1 MLLRVGQ
8 TAPDFDVAS
17 SDGRRLRL
25 ADFRGVKNVVLYF
38 YPRDFTQICTA
49 ETCGFRD
56 MYDELISRTTEV
68 IGVSLDSNESH
79 QRFTEK
85 YKLPFPLV
93 SDASKSLTRAYGA
106 LGTIRSLL
114 GIANRLTY
122 VIDKAG
128 TVAGV
133 FEGSLAEP
141 HLRGVRDMLRNLK

>member
-1 MLLRVGQ
+1 MILRVGQ
-8 TAPDFDVAS
+8 PAPEFDVVA

-25 ADFRGVKNVVLYF
+25 TDFRGAKNVVIYF
-38 YPRDFTQICTA
+38 YPRDFTAICTA

-56 MYDELISRTTEV
+56 MYDDLISRNTEV

-79 QRFTEK
+79 RKFTEK
-85 YKLPFPLV
+85 YNLRFPLV
-93 SDASKSLTRAYGA
+93 SDATKVLTRTYGA
-106 LGTIRSLL
+106 LGTIRSIL

-128 TVAGV
+128 SVAGV

-141 HLRGVRDMLRNLK
+141 HLRGVRALLQKLT